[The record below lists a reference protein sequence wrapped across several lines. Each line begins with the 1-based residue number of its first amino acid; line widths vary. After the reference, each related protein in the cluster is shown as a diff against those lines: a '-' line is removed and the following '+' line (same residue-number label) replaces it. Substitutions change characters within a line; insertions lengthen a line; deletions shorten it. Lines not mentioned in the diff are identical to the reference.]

1 MRYTV
6 KKGDTLHSI
15 SEKYYGKG
23 WLWRVIFH
31 HGQNRHITN
40 PSEIK
45 IGQTIYIPFRQKG
58 R

>member
-15 SEKYYGKG
+15 SEKYYGKC
-23 WLWRVIFH
+23 WLWRLIFH
-31 HGQNRHITN
+31 HGQNRHIKN

-45 IGQTIYIPFRQKG
+45 IGQTIYIPFR
-58 R
+58 